1 MKNIIAYY
9 YNLYSYDIHQIQGIY
24 KFSVGNDNYALE
36 PCNILELDRIYKI
49 YKILLQNNIYVHQI
63 IPTISNNIYMT
74 YNNVNYILLK
84 IGNITC
90 KRIDLNDIIKF
101 NRSVSIININS
112 ENIPSTDWG
121 VLWSKKIDY
130 FEYQI
135 NQFGKKHPEIRES
148 ISYYIGMVETGIS
161 LYNNT
166 IQNFKSK
173 KSISHKRIN
182 KNSTLYDLYNP
193 LNLIVDYKVRDAT
206 EYFKNL
212 FLNKKNIFDDIVK
225 YFYEEQLSLNDCY
238 IFFIRMFYPSFYF
251 DTYESIINNK
261 IEEDKIQ
268 LIIENTDLYEKI
280 LRDVYLYLSNF
291 IQMPDI
297 EWLKKV

>member
-1 MKNIIAYY
+1 
-9 YNLYSYDIHQIQGIY
+9 
-24 KFSVGNDNYALE
+24 
-36 PCNILELDRIYKI
+36 
-49 YKILLQNNIYVHQI
+49 
-63 IPTISNNIYMT
+63 
-74 YNNVNYILLK
+74 
-84 IGNITC
+84 
-90 KRIDLNDIIKF
+90 
-101 NRSVSIININS
+101 
-112 ENIPSTDWG
+112 
-121 VLWSKKIDY
+121 
-130 FEYQI
+130 
-135 NQFGKKHPEIRES
+135 
-148 ISYYIGMVETGIS
+148 MVETGIS